1 MMDLRR
7 FHKKDRD
14 EREGWELSF
23 ADMMTLILCFFIV
36 VVAISEVDKARFTK
50 VADSM
55 GEAMGKKETPAP
67 KQEPAVPSEWRQ
79 KLKSLNEVMAEI
91 ESRVGRESDAVDLEM
106 RPDAVAVN
114 LHGTVFFDLGSA
126 DLTPKALNLL
136 GIITQ
141 PLLDIPYKITVEG
154 HSDNIPIQSVQF
166 PSNWELSSAR
176 ASAVARYLIA
186 HGFPKEKIQ
195 VVGLADTRP
204 LVPNLDDNGN
214 PIPENQSR
222 NRRIVILVAP

>member
-1 MMDLRR
+1 MDTPR
-7 FHKKDRD
+7 FRKKDPPGRD
-14 EREGWELSF
+14 GWELTF

-36 VVAISEVDKARFTK
+36 VAAISEVDKVRFSK

-55 GEAMGKKETPAP
+55 VEAMGKKETPVP
-67 KQEPAVPSEWRQ
+67 KEETSVPSEWRQ
-79 KLKSLNEVMAEI
+79 KLKSLNEVMAEL
-91 ESRVGRESDAVDLEM
+91 ESGVGREIHAVDLEM

-114 LHGTVFFDLGSA
+114 LRGTVFFSLGSA
-126 DLTPKALNLL
+126 DLTPKALDLL

-154 HSDNIPIQSVQF
+154 HSDNIPIQSTQF

-176 ASAVARYLIA
+176 ASAVARYLIEQ
-186 HGFPKEKIQ
+186 GFPKEKIQ

-204 LVPNLDDNGN
+204 LVPNLDDNGD
-214 PIPENQSR
+214 PIPENQAR

>member
-1 MMDLRR
+1 MMDTPKL
-7 FHKKDRD
+7 HKKNPHERD
-14 EREGWELSF
+14 GWELTF

-36 VVAISEVDKARFTK
+36 VAAISEVDKVRFSE

-55 GEAMGKKETPAP
+55 VEAMGKKEKPVP
-67 KQEPAVPSEWRQ
+67 KEQPPVPSEWRK
-79 KLKSLNEVMAEI
+79 KLKSLNEVMAELK
-91 ESRVGRESDAVDLEM
+91 SGVGRETDAVDLEM

-114 LHGTVFFDLGSA
+114 LHGTVFFKLGSA
-126 DLTPKALNLL
+126 DLTPKALDLL

-154 HSDNIPIQSVQF
+154 HSDNIPIQSTQF

-176 ASAVARYLIA
+176 ASAVARYLIEQ
-186 HGFPKEKIQ
+186 GFPKEKIQ

-204 LVPNLDDNGN
+204 LVPNLDDAGD
-214 PIPENQSR
+214 PIPENQAR